1 MQRIISQAIGNLC
14 IVWYNGPIK
23 INGGLTMSNSETIR
37 ARDQIPQEDTWALED
52 LYPSDESWEQA
63 LSALT
68 ARQAEAAAFAGK
80 LGESGETLCAFLHLV
95 EDVDGQSELLAN
107 YAMRKADQD
116 TRNAT
121 YQAMVGKLM
130 GVLTA
135 VGAAFSFATPE
146 IMAIPEEALE
156 GFYKAAPGLERYR
169 RYLNNERRRRE
180 HTLSAAEERL
190 LAAAGEMAN
199 APETVFGAFLNADM
213 RYPDAVDSE
222 GKPHALSQSTFVPL
236 EESGDRALRKSAYE
250 NLYNTLGGM
259 RNTAAGLLD
268 AQNKQQKFFATARK
282 YGSAREAAMDRT
294 NVPVSVYDNLIEA
307 VHRNMD
313 KMHRY
318 VRLRKKLLGVDELHF
333 YDVYTPLLKDE
344 PAKIPFAQ
352 AKQTV
357 YDALYP
363 LGDGYR
369 AILKEGFENRWIDVY
384 ENQGKRGGAYSAG
397 TKVHPFVLLN
407 YSGSLDSQ
415 FTLAHE
421 MGHALH
427 SYLSNKHQNQIDSDY
442 VIFVAEVAST
452 CNEALLM
459 EYLLKK
465 TTDKKERVFL
475 INHFLDQFKG
485 TIYRQTMFAEFE
497 KFMGAAV
504 DAGQTLTADMLCA
517 EYARLC
523 KLYYGEDMVVDDQI
537 AMEWA
542 RIPHFYYN
550 YYVFQYAT
558 GYSAAIALSRRILR
572 EGESAVKDYLGFLS
586 GGCSKSPIDLLKGA
600 GVDMTSPAP
609 VNDALQLFGELLD
622 EMESLMA
629 E

>member
-1 MQRIISQAIGNLC
+1 
-14 IVWYNGPIK
+14 
-23 INGGLTMSNSETIR
+23 MSNSETIR

-199 APETVFGAFLNADM
+199 APDTVFGAFINADM

-250 NLYNTLGGM
+250 NLYNALSGM

-318 VRLRKKLLGVDELHF
+318 VRLRKKLLGVAELHF

>member
-14 IVWYNGPIK
+14 IVWYNGSIK

-199 APETVFGAFLNADM
+199 APDTVFGSFLNADM

-268 AQNKQQKFFATARK
+268 AQNKQQKFFAEARK

-572 EGESAVKDYLGFLS
+572 EGENAVKDYLGFLS

-609 VNDALQLFGELLD
+609 VNDALKLFGELLD